1 MFGGTLGAYAFHDV
15 VDFPGNEPFRKIDVG
30 NEILVQAIGI
40 VAYLTI
46 EVAVFFVFAALAVV
60 VADAIFVRTASVV
73 HAVDEMMFVE
83 KDEGAENDRFVD
95 AVELLFQRTQAKCV
109 GLGGNGLIDE
119 QSGGGGAYAGRL
131 QNCGIVFCFHKKRCL
146 SCDLLQR

>member
-46 EVAVFFVFAALAVV
+46 EVAVFFVFAALAMV
-60 VADAIFVRTASVV
+60 VADAIFV
-73 HAVDEMMFVE
+73 
-83 KDEGAENDRFVD
+83 
-95 AVELLFQRTQAKCV
+95 
-109 GLGGNGLIDE
+109 
-119 QSGGGGAYAGRL
+119 
-131 QNCGIVFCFHKKRCL
+131 
-146 SCDLLQR
+146 